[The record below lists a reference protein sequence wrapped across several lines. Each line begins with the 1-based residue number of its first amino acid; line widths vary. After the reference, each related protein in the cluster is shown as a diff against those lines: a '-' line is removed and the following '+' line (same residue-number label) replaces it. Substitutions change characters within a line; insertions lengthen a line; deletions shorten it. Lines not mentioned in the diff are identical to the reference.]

1 MKKIILVG
9 LSISIILL
17 GGCGVE
23 TNEVK
28 KAHAEQEQK
37 RPKDM
42 DPQDLPQATAFQD
55 EKTREFMVS
64 TQEVEPGY
72 YLLEGKSKAFRMLFP
87 ENGEYME
94 RISSYDGGNG
104 ETIGFDSYDEAGN
117 ITYDIRVKYYNE
129 RSFLGDLEGMLEI
142 VSGKNGY
149 QGDYQKEEIH
159 NLEIYKAF
167 QKNVYDDLELKYN
180 YDYTYF
186 GFIRP
191 INSENEGIDFSLGF
205 SCKDENR
212 SCLLEETYTNEKVNK
227 IIQSIQFIGTEN
239 E

>member
-1 MKKIILVG
+1 MKKILHLG
-9 LSISIILL
+9 LSISMILL
-17 GGCGVE
+17 GGCGME
-23 TNEVK
+23 TKDVK
-28 KAHAEQEQK
+28 KAQAEQEQK

-42 DPQDLPQATAFQD
+42 DPKDLPQVTAFQD

-64 TQEVEPGY
+64 TNEEEPGY
-72 YLLEGKSKAFRMLFP
+72 YLLEGKSKRFRMLFP
-87 ENGEYME
+87 ENGQYME
-94 RISSYDGGNG
+94 RISSYEGGNG
-104 ETIGFDSYDEAGN
+104 ETLGFEGYDESGN
-117 ITYDIRVKYYNE
+117 ITFDIRMKYYNE
-129 RSFLGDLEGMLEI
+129 KNILGDLDSMLEI

-167 QKNVYDDLELKYN
+167 QKNVYDDLELTYN

-191 INSENEGIDFSLGF
+191 INSENEGIDFSFGF
-205 SCKDENR
+205 SCKDENK
-212 SCLLEETYTNEKVNK
+212 SCLLEESSTNEKVNI
-227 IIQSIQFIGTEN
+227 IIQSIQFIGIEK